1 MSDYNISDILI
12 FIYNYLLEILF
23 WKPGCQQAK
32 SGLLGAARSGELQT
46 LAAQYDEIEAQEAAL
61 KAEQEKV
68 PPLIAVAISESLKS
82 ILACVCLCEGSS
94 GCLINSDVL
103 KHCQAEKTRAV
114 EVLGAK

>member
-1 MSDYNISDILI
+1 MLWHMSDYNISDILI

-68 PPLIAVAISESLKS
+68 PSLIAVACEVLNS
-82 ILACVCLCEGSS
+82 ILACVCLCERSS
-94 GCLINSDVL
+94 GVL
-103 KHCQAEKTRAV
+103 DKFRCIET
-114 EVLGAK
+114 LSS

>member
-1 MSDYNISDILI
+1 M
-12 FIYNYLLEILF
+12 YNYLFEILF

-68 PPLIAVAISESLKS
+68 PSLIAVACEVLNS
-82 ILACVCLCEGSS
+82 ILACVCLCERSS